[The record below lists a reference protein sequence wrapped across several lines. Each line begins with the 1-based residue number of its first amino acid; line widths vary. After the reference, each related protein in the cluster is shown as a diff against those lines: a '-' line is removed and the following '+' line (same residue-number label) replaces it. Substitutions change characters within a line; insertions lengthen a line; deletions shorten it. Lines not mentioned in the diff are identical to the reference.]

1 MRQGIEFPVGGDRTS
16 LPSAEHYD
24 DLYLECLKK
33 GPGKYDV
40 IKPVEMEGME
50 GEYSD

>member
-1 MRQGIEFPVGGDRTS
+1 MRPGIEFPVGGDRTS
-16 LPSAEHYD
+16 LPGAEHD
-24 DLYLECLKK
+24 SDLYLECLKEE
-33 GPGKYDV
+33 PGKYDV